1 MNKKTALLGQ
11 PLLPQGKNRK
21 PLDHWYAQVFDNMS
35 EALVLLEVADGNR
48 FRSVEV
54 NPAFEKTTGM
64 PRAELVGKFLEE
76 TIPQATAQRTLATY
90 HRCLSS
96 GSITTDETTLD
107 LPSGR
112 RTLHS
117 TLIPISDQ
125 SGTVRGIV
133 GLCRD
138 HTERLASTRKY
149 ALMQYALDHVHEEA
163 FLIDESGRFEYV
175 NREACRALGYET
187 NELRAKTV
195 FDVDPD
201 VVPES
206 WPARWQERKSKGP
219 HIFESRHLGK
229 DGVVYPVEIYSC
241 YFAFEGQGYILALAR
256 NISAQKQAER
266 ERLANLKFFE
276 SMDKVNRAIQR
287 TDDLDRMMSGV
298 LDAVLEIFECD
309 RAFLMSPCDPEAA
322 SWRVPMERNK
332 PEYPGVLELGLEMPM
347 DKEVAATLRLL
358 LEADGPVK
366 FGPGTE
372 YPLPS
377 EVAARFGFKCFMSM
391 ALYPKV
397 GKPWQ
402 FGIHQCSYARIWT
415 PEEEKLFQEIGHRLT
430 DSLASML
437 MLRNLHQRE
446 MEFRTLA
453 ENSPDNIARYDRQ
466 SRPVYINPRLAA
478 FLGYDP
484 TDLYGKTCQEI
495 HPDGAYADYF
505 AMLKKVMATG
515 SPAEMEMP
523 IPGSVDGV
531 HLIHFVPE
539 YDEHGQVIGALAIG
553 RDITD
558 YKRAQT
564 RLAQQE
570 AEIAANK
577 TAITVLLNHGRQS
590 ESEIQENVQATLDK
604 MVLPY
609 LDQAA
614 QLVSGNAPASAAIQ
628 LARECL
634 QQVTAPFSKKLSAPA
649 LGLSPR
655 ELQIADLIR
664 QGQSTKE
671 IAAYLHLAPGTVEF
685 YRDRLR
691 RKLQIKNKKTNLRT
705 YLTALHGIEP
715 CAAPP
720 SSMPLT

>member
-1 MNKKTALLGQ
+1 MLGNMTKTTPALLRQ

-21 PLDHWYAQVFDNMS
+21 PLDHWYAQIFDSMS
-35 EALVLLEVADGNR
+35 EALMLLEVVDGNR

-54 NPAFEKTTGM
+54 NPAFEKTTGIS
-64 PRAELVGKFLEE
+64 RAELVGKFLEE

-117 TLIPISDQ
+117 TLIPVSDQ

-138 HTERLASTRKY
+138 HTERLASTRQY
-149 ALMQYALDHVHEEA
+149 ALMKHALDHVREEA

-187 NELRAKTV
+187 NELLTKTV
-195 FDVDPD
+195 FNVDPD
-201 VVPES
+201 VAPEAWS
-206 WPARWQERKSKGP
+206 NRWQERRTMGSI
-219 HIFESRHLGK
+219 IFESRHLSK
-229 DGVVYPVEIYSC
+229 DGAVYPVEIHSC
-241 YFAFEGQGYILALAR
+241 YFEFEGQGYILALAR

-276 SMDKVNRAIQR
+276 SMDKVNLAIQR

-332 PEYPGVLELGLEMPM
+332 PEYPGVLELGLEIPM

-366 FGPGTE
+366 FGPGTKN
-372 YPLPS
+372 PLPA

-397 GKPWQ
+397 GQPWQ
-402 FGIHQCSYARIWT
+402 FGLHQCSSARTWT
-415 PEEEKLFQEIGHRLT
+415 PEEEKLFQKIGRRLT
-430 DSLASML
+430 DSLTSML
-437 MLRNLHQRE
+437 MLRNLHQQE

-466 SRPVYINPRLAA
+466 GRPIYINPRLAA
-478 FLGYDP
+478 FLGCDPCDP
-484 TDLYGKTCQEI
+484 TGPYGKTCQELY
-495 HPDGAYADYF
+495 PDGAYADYF
-505 AMLKKVMATG
+505 AMLMQAMATG
-515 SPAEMEMP
+515 THLEREIQ
-523 IPGSVDGV
+523 IPGTEDGV

-539 YDEHGQVIGALAIG
+539 YDEHGQVMGALTIG
-553 RDITD
+553 RDITE
-558 YKRAQT
+558 YKRTQT
-564 RLAQQE
+564 KLCQQE
-570 AEIAANK
+570 AELAANK

-590 ESEIQENVQATLDK
+590 ETEIQENVQATLDK

-614 QLVSGNAPASAAIQ
+614 QFVSGNAPATAAIQ

-634 QQVTAPFSKKLSAPA
+634 QQVTAPFAKTLSAPA

-655 ELQIADLIR
+655 EQQLADLIR

-691 RKLQIKNKKTNLRT
+691 HKLQIKNKKTNLRT
-705 YLTALHGIEP
+705 YLISLHGH
-715 CAAPP
+715 
-720 SSMPLT
+720 